1 MGTDGTEELLN
12 VYDEQGNVVGA
23 RPRTEAKRSGLAV
36 GAVNA
41 MVFHRD
47 GRVLLQRRPAG
58 TENGARWDKSVGG
71 HVSAG
76 EEFDVTMAREGGE
89 ELFDDPASPR
99 VVLAR
104 SRQHFDHLADTSDL
118 SGGVVLHRIGV
129 QLNLR
134 DVRIAEDG
142 SPRVVL
148 YHVAMYEG
156 RTTAPLAA
164 FRPQS
169 SEIEDLAYF
178 TVEELDRMH
187 LAGALAPNMGFLWLA
202 YGQRLLASV
211 RRRG

>member
-1 MGTDGTEELLN
+1 MGTDGAIELLN
-12 VYDEQGNVVGA
+12 LYDEQGTVVGA
-23 RPRTEAKRSGLAV
+23 LPRTEAKRSGRAV

-76 EEFDVTMAREGGE
+76 EEFDVTMVREGGE

-104 SRQHFDHLADTSDL
+104 SRQHFDHLVASSNLDD
-118 SGGVVLHRIGV
+118 GVVLHRIGL

-156 RTTAPLAA
+156 RTAAPLAA
-164 FRPQS
+164 FRPQA

-178 TVEELDRMH
+178 TVAEVDRMH
-187 LAGALAPNMGFLWLA
+187 IEGALAPNMGFLWLA
-202 YGQRLLASV
+202 YGQRLLA
-211 RRRG
+211 

>member
-1 MGTDGTEELLN
+1 MDYN
-12 VYDEQGNVVGA
+12 V
-23 RPRTEAKRSGLAV
+23 
-36 GAVNA
+36 
-41 MVFHRD
+41 
-47 GRVLLQRRPAG
+47 
-58 TENGARWDKSVGG
+58 
-71 HVSAG
+71 
-76 EEFDVTMAREGGE
+76 MARTC
-89 ELFDDPASPR
+89 P
-99 VVLAR
+99 
-104 SRQHFDHLADTSDL
+104 SR
-118 SGGVVLHRIGV
+118 VVLHRIGL

-142 SPRVVL
+142 SARVVL

-178 TVEELDRMH
+178 TVEEVDRMH

-211 RRRG
+211 GRRRG